1 MFELTRIFSVILF
14 NLNAF
19 IRSIFFIRLSFVF
32 WINKNEDNKII
43 ECMNATLKSSQG
55 LIFLTWK
62 KVRDK
67 RREENRFKETVLSPE
82 LKNDYLEIEVLM
94 CLYLI
99 LRLPSMD
106 IFCQYCMV
114 LQCFFFA
121 QYPMKKKIR
130 RNRGIQWYAK
140 PQFRLVFIN
149 RGSQTVYSVFINH
162 QLPRHENTAILD
174 AEKNRINGLT
184 SAVVV
189 HRCVVC

>member
-1 MFELTRIFSVILF
+1 MCSEKYLF
-14 NLNAF
+14 IKMGFHHNLVSAP
-19 IRSIFFIRLSFVF
+19 
-32 WINKNEDNKII
+32 NE
-43 ECMNATLKSSQG
+43 
-55 LIFLTWK
+55 K
-62 KVRDK
+62 K
-67 RREENRFKETVLSPE
+67 
-82 LKNDYLEIEVLM
+82 
-94 CLYLI
+94 
-99 LRLPSMD
+99 
-106 IFCQYCMV
+106 FC
-114 LQCFFFA
+114 
-121 QYPMKKKIR
+121 